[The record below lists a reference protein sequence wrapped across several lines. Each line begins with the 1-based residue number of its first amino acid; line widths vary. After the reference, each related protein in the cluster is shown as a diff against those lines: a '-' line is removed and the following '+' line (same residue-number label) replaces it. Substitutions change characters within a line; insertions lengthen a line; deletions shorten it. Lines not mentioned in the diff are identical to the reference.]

1 MAAVAAVA
9 VAVATAVAA
18 VAVVVAATGATV
30 VVIATAGN
38 TLVPKQTKES
48 LLALPAGSL
57 LFLNARACG
66 TRKPVRVPQ
75 ARAFSSLARWICDFS
90 RSTNLCYTT
99 HNIVLILSDPG
110 GLYSMSRVPTGPEW
124 PAYTFIIPQ
133 IYTQVGVRL
142 VGLGN
147 YTPTGT
153 ITNEFF
159 ASIST
164 RLGDPRTAEDLE
176 RVTGLETR
184 HVRAS
189 TLALCR
195 QMAGT
200 NAPGLIDG
208 DGPADETL
216 VDMAVVAARRAL
228 ASAGREVSEIDTV
241 IGASSSDNDGFPT
254 VAAHVATRL
263 GLGPVR
269 ATMLKGACACQTEAF
284 QICAEILA
292 ASSAKLVLLVAT
304 EGLLPNIMNVL
315 DWKTSSLFG
324 EGAAAFLLERSAE
337 PTYVINGAD
346 ASLGPT
352 LLYQTPL
359 RKDVVEMAE
368 VDLRIR
374 QLYQDGN
381 GAELSKLL
389 GQYLVGYTRMNGR
402 EVYRT
407 APRAMAE
414 SLDALQRH
422 ARIGH
427 EEIAHIIPHQANS
440 RITRRLGELL
450 VNDFGWPESTQQ
462 KLVDNFRYY
471 GNLSN
476 ASIATAL
483 IELIRQHKIHDGQ
496 WIALPAVGGG
506 LNYGCWLL
514 RYHEFANMEAIYTE
528 ASFG

>member
-1 MAAVAAVA
+1 
-9 VAVATAVAA
+9 
-18 VAVVVAATGATV
+18 
-30 VVIATAGN
+30 
-38 TLVPKQTKES
+38 
-48 LLALPAGSL
+48 
-57 LFLNARACG
+57 
-66 TRKPVRVPQ
+66 
-75 ARAFSSLARWICDFS
+75 
-90 RSTNLCYTT
+90 
-99 HNIVLILSDPG
+99 
-110 GLYSMSRVPTGPEW
+110 MSHVPTGQEW
-124 PAYTFIIPQ
+124 PEYTFIIPQ
-133 IYTQVGVRL
+133 IYTKAGIRL

-189 TLALCR
+189 TLDLCR
-195 QMAGT
+195 KMAGPD
-200 NAPGLIDG
+200 APGLIDG
-208 DGPADETL
+208 DGPAHETL
-216 VDMAVVAARRAL
+216 VDMALIAARRAL
-228 ASAGREVSEIDTV
+228 ASAGRDVSEIDTV
-241 IGASSSDNDGFPT
+241 IGASSSDNDAFPT
-254 VAAHVATRL
+254 IAGQVATRL

-284 QICAEILA
+284 QVCSEILA
-292 ASSAKLVLLVAT
+292 ASTAKLLLLVTA

-324 EGAAAFLLERSAE
+324 EGAAAFLLERSDE

-346 ASLGPT
+346 ANQGPS

-374 QLYQDGN
+374 QLFHDGN
-381 GAELSKLL
+381 GAELNKLL
-389 GQYLVGYTRMNGR
+389 NQYLVGYTKMNGR
-402 EVYRT
+402 EVFRT

-414 SLDALQRH
+414 SVDAVRRH
-422 ARIGH
+422 ANISYD
-427 EEIAHIIPHQANS
+427 EISHIIPHQANS

-450 VNDFGWPESTQQ
+450 VNDYGWPESTQQ
-462 KLVDNFRYY
+462 KIVDNFRYY

-483 IELIRQHKIHDGQ
+483 VELIRQHKIHDGQ

-506 LNYGCWLL
+506 MNYGCWLL
-514 RYHEFANMEAIYTE
+514 RYHDFANMEAVYQP
-528 ASFG
+528 SL